1 MFACVHVLLQDQQQ
15 LLSAYQSLVVKQLV
29 SQSQSRKQEEAEGE
43 ADKAEEQDEEASSVR
58 TQLMALT
65 PQVKDL
71 VLSQKKTAFTEDWTF
86 ERLEKWM
93 SELIYNES
101 LYGLTCLDEYF

>member
-1 MFACVHVLLQDQQQ
+1 MFVLLQEQQQ

-43 ADKAEEQDEEASSVR
+43 ADRAEEQDEEARSVR
-58 TQLMALT
+58 AQLLTLT

-71 VLSQKKTAFTEDWTF
+71 VLSQRKTPGAED
-86 ERLEKWM
+86 
-93 SELIYNES
+93 
-101 LYGLTCLDEYF
+101 

>member
-1 MFACVHVLLQDQQQ
+1 MFARVHVLLQEQQQ

-43 ADKAEEQDEEASSVR
+43 ADKAEEQDEEARSVR
-58 TQLMALT
+58 TQLVALT

-71 VLSQKKTAFTEDWTF
+71 VLSQKKTPFTEDWTF

-93 SELIYNES
+93 LELIHNES
-101 LYGLTCLDEYF
+101 SYGLTCSDEYF